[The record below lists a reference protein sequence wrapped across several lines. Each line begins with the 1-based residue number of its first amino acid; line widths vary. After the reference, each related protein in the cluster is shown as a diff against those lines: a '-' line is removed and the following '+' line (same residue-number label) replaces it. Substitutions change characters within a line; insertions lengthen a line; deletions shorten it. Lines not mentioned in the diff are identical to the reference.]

1 MRKSTMIVIALAVLL
16 AIIYAIST
24 LLASVPVNINIHV
37 EHVEVKLGFVDLLSI
52 ILVGR
57 VVLNAFSYFVSR
69 EC

>member
-16 AIIYAIST
+16 AIISAIIYAISI
-24 LLASVPVNINIHV
+24 LLASVPVNINIDV

-57 VVLNAFSYFVSR
+57 VVLNAFSYFV
-69 EC
+69 

>member
-16 AIIYAIST
+16 AIISAIIYAISI

-57 VVLNAFSYFVSR
+57 VVLNAFSYFV
-69 EC
+69 